1 MNVLKRL
8 AVVGLLG
15 SVTRAEDKV
24 DYAKLLIGKWE
35 TTKADPGTVPPGTII
50 EFTKDGKMIVGVK
63 KADSDMTLEGT
74 YKLEGNKFTTSIKV
88 DGEEKTG
95 VITILSINDKELAT
109 EDPEGKKVSLKK
121 TK

>member
-8 AVVGLLG
+8 AVGAVVGLLG
-15 SVTRAEDKV
+15 SVTRAEDKI
-24 DYAKLLIGKWE
+24 DNAKLMVGKWE
-35 TTKADPGTVPPGTII
+35 TTKADPGTII
-50 EFTKDGKMIVGVK
+50 EFIKDGKMIVGVK

-74 YKLEGNKFTTSIKV
+74 YKLEGNKFTMTIKV

-109 EDPEGKKVSLKK
+109 EDPEGKKVSLK
-121 TK
+121 